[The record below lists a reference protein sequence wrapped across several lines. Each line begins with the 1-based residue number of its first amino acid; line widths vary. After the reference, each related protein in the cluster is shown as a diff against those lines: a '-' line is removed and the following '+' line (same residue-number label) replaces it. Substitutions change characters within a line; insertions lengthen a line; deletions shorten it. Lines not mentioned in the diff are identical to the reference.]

1 MLFSAE
7 IAAYYPFLTLIRDN
21 GVKIMTSSSSRD
33 AGWRKTLSLRP
44 WMKNSFASKAKM
56 RFLVLFFFLVE
67 MQWIPAG
74 RCVTMPV
81 WFTVCKAGYY
91 LEAPAAQIVMPSNG
105 GGEVLQAQSLV
116 KMPVIK

>member
-1 MLFSAE
+1 
-7 IAAYYPFLTLIRDN
+7 
-21 GVKIMTSSSSRD
+21 
-33 AGWRKTLSLRP
+33 
-44 WMKNSFASKAKM
+44 M

-91 LEAPAAQIVMPSNG
+91 LEAPAARIVTPSNG
-105 GGEVLQAQSLV
+105 GGEMLQAQPFKCQSKIDIL
-116 KMPVIK
+116 PFTHP